1 MKRTLLTKLIL
12 LLCALIVGSGSVW
25 AKQGDILA
33 QLSSTAGNGYATRL
47 TKTDSYSIGWVLSGS
62 SSGTWGSNS
71 SQKANVKPTA
81 ADLPVVKG
89 VTSSATTSTQYHYFY
104 YTTTAVSN
112 VGSVEFTFGNTYDT
126 STSCNV
132 YLVMGDAKSASG
144 GDAYTQVELSNSS
157 TTKQGASISGA
168 ATYTFTFASTQTSA
182 KYYGLVIKVANSAY
196 KRFASASLTLKEG
209 STAPTTYTVTYS
221 ANGGSGTMT
230 DSSSP
235 YAAGAEVTLLSNTFT
250 APSGKQWNSWA
261 VTDASSNDVS
271 VSNGKFT
278 MPSSNVTVTAQWA
291 DITHTLTYS
300 ATNGSIGGVVYNT
313 STAVATGASVAE
325 GGKVT
330 LTATPASGYTFSGWS
345 VSGTGST
352 LSSTSDNPTTF
363 TMGTA
368 DATVTATFALSD
380 TREAAGIAYANAEES
395 AVIAAGT
402 SHKQTLTNPNSL
414 EGVTY
419 SSSNTDV
426 ATVASDGTV
435 TLKKAGTVTITASFA
450 GNEDYKPGSA
460 SYTLTITDKYV
471 ATLVFAYDAVSKNTA
486 DAAFTNGVLT
496 DPDDI
501 GLVYSSSKTDVATVN
516 SSTGEVTIVAP
527 GSATI
532 KATINDDD
540 YEATEFT
547 YTLTVSKANTTLSLD
562 KNEVEQDLK
571 DGRTVTLTPT
581 VEATRSGDSKVTVTS
596 PTVTWTSSDETVAT
610 VSAGVV
616 TGLKAGTATITASY
630 AGDDNYN
637 AASNATCSV
646 TFTDTRTGVSISTF
660 TADKTSIVIGN
671 TQATTVTNDQAGWTA
686 AYTYSS
692 SNTSVATVDEDGVIT
707 AVAKGTATITA
718 TVNIALDETGYKAG
732 ATASKTL
739 DITVTKPLHTATFW
753 VNGDVTRTAS
763 VEEDQAIT
771 FPTAKDTPADATEF
785 PKTSNGKTF
794 VGWVTAA
801 YSHATTA
808 PSYVNT
814 ASATMST
821 SDVTYYAVYAEVT
834 GSTDASWTET
844 AIGSLTSSDIFVIV
858 GNNGSTYALPS
869 ADASSAPSATSITID
884 DSGDSNK
891 IDETKTTVADNL
903 KWNIS
908 GNSTSGYT
916 FYPNGSTSKYLYIL
930 NNNDGVRVGKPNA
943 NTTEEHALTITDGYL
958 TAGFS
963 TARYIGIYN
972 SSNWRCYTTKTG
984 TSNITGQTFAFY
996 KYIAASTFYA
1006 NYTTDTR
1013 PEPGIAYANAS
1024 VDVKLT
1030 SGYTGQALTNTN
1042 SVTVTYSSSDETI
1055 ATVNSST
1062 GAITELLKAGSTTI
1076 TATFAGNATYK
1087 PAEVSYTLNVT
1098 EKTPAGLAY
1107 ATSEVAKVT
1116 TDDAFT
1122 NTLTNGNSLTVSYSS
1137 SATGVATVNSSTGEV
1152 TIKGAGETTIT
1163 ASFAGND
1170 DYEAGNASYT
1180 LTVSK
1185 ATPTLSFASDN
1196 AIGREGESFAGNA
1209 LTNPAS
1215 LTVTYSSSATDVAT
1229 VISSTGAVTIVAAGT
1244 TTITA
1249 SFAGNDTYAS
1259 GSASYTLKVLATPT
1273 ITVSDDEVAYGET
1286 FTYSAG
1292 ASDTGGDITLTSGN
1306 TSIATVAGLVITPV
1320 ASGEVEITVSRAE
1333 TDTYKADSQTF
1344 TLTVTAPAGKTSA
1357 KVAIFEETFDKSTGG
1372 PLSDWGGSEANG
1384 TLTTDNDS
1392 WTTTSGSG
1400 AGGCAKIGTNGTAG
1414 SATTPSI
1421 TVENGKTY
1429 KLSFKAAPWST
1440 DASKTITV
1448 TVSGG
1453 TIDSKASATTESM
1466 TTKKWNNFD
1475 FNIVAS
1481 STSMTI
1487 TFACSANRFFLD
1499 DVKVEEDIASTTVT
1513 LNKYGYATYCS
1524 QYPIDFSSTEGYT
1537 AWRVSS
1543 IEDGVISFAKITE
1556 KIKGGQGVLL
1566 YNKNAD
1572 GENTSS
1578 ATIKFADGTTEFN
1591 EEKNLLVGTT
1601 APTYF
1606 VEDSF
1611 YGLSGNQFLKN
1622 NTCTLPAGKAYLPF
1636 DKVNTGS
1643 AEIRNFTF
1651 VFEDDV
1657 TGIETIQNVSDEVI
1671 FDLTG
1676 RRLNR
1681 LQKGVNIVNGKKI
1694 LVK

>member
-1 MKRTLLTKLIL
+1 MKRTLLTKLML

-25 AKQGDILA
+25 ADDPVTLFLETFGSTTSNTAFASYSSYSATASMFTTTGTVKSHYSGSGSVGKNNLA
-33 QLSSTAGNGYATRL
+33 AANLSNGYTGA
-47 TKTDSYSIGWVLSGS
+47 SGLSGCCHG
-62 SSGTWGSNS
+62 GTANTEATIIQISNINIEGYENLSLSFGALGGSTSHKVDVSYIIDDGEETSLISNGS
-71 SQKANVKPTA
+71 ITNASWTLKSADISDTGTSLTIKIKHKPSKSWTIRLDDIKITGTA
-81 ADLPVVKG
+81 A
-89 VTSSATTSTQYHYFY
+89 
-104 YTTTAVSN
+104 
-112 VGSVEFTFGNTYDT
+112 
-126 STSCNV
+126 
-132 YLVMGDAKSASG
+132 
-144 GDAYTQVELSNSS
+144 
-157 TTKQGASISGA
+157 
-168 ATYTFTFASTQTSA
+168 
-182 KYYGLVIKVANSAY
+182 
-196 KRFASASLTLKEG
+196 
-209 STAPTTYTVTYS
+209 APTTYSVTYS

-300 ATNGSIGGVVYNT
+300 ATNGSIGGVVYGT
-313 STAVATGASVAE
+313 STAVASGASVAE
-325 GGKVT
+325 SGKVT

-380 TREAAGIAYANAEES
+380 TRAAAGIAYTNAEES

-435 TLKKAGTVTITASFA
+435 TLKKAGIVTITASFA

-471 ATLVFAYDAVSKNTA
+471 ATLIFDADAVSKNAA
-486 DAAFTNGVLT
+486 DAAFINEIAT
-496 DPDDI
+496 DPDPI
-501 GLVYSSSKTDVATVN
+501 GVVYSSSSADVATVN

-532 KATINDDD
+532 KATIDDDD

-547 YTLTVSKANTTLSLD
+547 YSLTVSKANTTLSLD
-562 KNEVEQDLK
+562 ENEVEQDLK

-581 VEATRSGDSKVTVTS
+581 VKATRSDDSEVDVVS
-596 PTVTWTSSDETVAT
+596 PTVTWTSSDESVAT
-610 VSAGVV
+610 VSGGVV
-616 TGLKAGTATITASY
+616 TGLKAGTTTITASY
-630 AGDDNYN
+630 AGGANYN
-637 AASNATCSV
+637 AATNATCSV
-646 TFTDTRTGVSISTF
+646 TLTDTRTAVNISTF
-660 TADKTSIVIGN
+660 AAAKTELVIDEE
-671 TQATTVTNDQAGWTA
+671 QATTITNDQAGWTA

-692 SNTSVATVDEDGVIT
+692 SNTDVATVDEDGVIT

-718 TVNIALDETGYKAG
+718 TVKIALDETGYKAG
-732 ATASKTL
+732 ATKTL
-739 DITVTKPLHTATFW
+739 NITVTKPFHTVTFF
-753 VNGDVTRTAS
+753 VNGNTDRTAS
-763 VEEDQAIT
+763 VEEDANIT
-771 FPTAKDTPADATEF
+771 FPTAADTPADASEF
-785 PKTSNGKTF
+785 NKTLADGKTF
-794 VGWVTAA
+794 QGWYTAE

-808 PSYVNT
+808 PASYVNT
-814 ASATMST
+814 SSTTMST
-821 SDVTYYAVYAEVT
+821 SDVTYYAVYAEEDESNI
-834 GSTDASWTET
+834 GWYETDLAD
-844 AIGSLTSSDIFVIV
+844 ITSSDVFVFAK
-858 GNNGSTYALPS
+858 GTTYAIKNSGGTSESPK
-869 ADASSAPSATSITID
+869 PESITVL
-884 DSGDSNK
+884 SGK
-891 IDETKTTVADNL
+891 ITSTVTDAM
-903 KWNIS
+903 KWKVS
-908 GNSTSGYT
+908 GNATDGYT
-916 FYPNGSTSKYLYIL
+916 FLKFDDTKKWLYCSTTASSGS
-930 NNNDGVRVGKPNA
+930 NDNLRVGTGDRKLWVFNA
-943 NTTEEHALTITDGYL
+943 NNYLVTNDDYTDRY
-958 TAGFS
+958 FS
-963 TARYIGIYN
+963 MYSSTDFRSYIN
-972 SSNWRCYTTKTG
+972 
-984 TSNITGQTFAFY
+984 TSNGAFVPSFY
-996 KYIAASTFYA
+996 KYQGV
-1006 NYTTDTR
+1006 NYTNFTTDNR
-1013 PEPGIAYANAS
+1013 SAAGLAYTKDA

-1030 SGYTGQALTNTN
+1030 SGYTGQALTNPN
-1042 SVTVTYSSSDETI
+1042 SLTVTYSSSDETV

-1062 GAITELLKAGSTTI
+1062 GAVELLKAGSTTI

-1116 TDDAFT
+1116 TDAAFT
-1122 NTLTNGNSLTVSYSS
+1122 NSLTNSHSLTVSYSS

-1163 ASFAGND
+1163 AAFAGND

-1185 ATPTLSFASDN
+1185 ATPTLSFASEN
-1196 AIGREGESFAGNA
+1196 AIGREGEAFVGNA

-1215 LTVTYSSSATDVAT
+1215 LTVTYSSSDTDVAT
-1229 VISSTGAVTIVAAGT
+1229 VNSSTGAVTIVAAGT

-1286 FTYSAG
+1286 YTYSAG
-1292 ASDTGGDITLTSGN
+1292 ASDTGGDITVTSGN
-1306 TSIATVAGLVITPV
+1306 TSIATVDGLEITPV
-1320 ASGEVEITVSRAE
+1320 ACGEVEITVSRAE

-1344 TLTVTAPAGKTSA
+1344 TLTVTAPAGSA
-1357 KVAIFEETFDKSTGG
+1357 EVLEDVIASFDF
-1372 PLSDWGGSEANG
+1372 
-1384 TLTTDNDS
+1384 TDNTDWEFPTS
-1392 WTTTSGSG
+1392 ETSTTTSYDNGDYEITLAGPHYFQSTNKYLMLKGSTGVLTFPAFDKKVSSIEIVGKSG
-1400 AGGCAKIGTNGTAG
+1400 ASTSTKENIYVGTKAVSKETTGSTGTNTFAIDDDYQDIGTIYSLKVTDKNAQITAINVYTKPS
-1414 SATTPSI
+1414 SA
-1421 TVENGKTY
+1421 
-1429 KLSFKAAPWST
+1429 
-1440 DASKTITV
+1440 
-1448 TVSGG
+1448 
-1453 TIDSKASATTESM
+1453 
-1466 TTKKWNNFD
+1466 
-1475 FNIVAS
+1475 
-1481 STSMTI
+1481 
-1487 TFACSANRFFLD
+1487 
-1499 DVKVEEDIASTTVT
+1499 TVT

-1524 QYPIDFSSTEGYT
+1524 LYPIDFSSTSGYT

-1572 GENTSS
+1572 GVNTSS
-1578 ATIKFADGTTEFN
+1578 ATIKFADGTTEFD
-1591 EEKNLLVGTT
+1591 EDKNLLVGTT

-1622 NTCTLPAGKAYLPF
+1622 NTCTLPAGKAYLPY
-1636 DKVNTGS
+1636 DKVDIGS
-1643 AEIRNFTF
+1643 GVRNFTF
-1651 VFEDDV
+1651 VFEDNV

-1671 FDLTG
+1671 FDMTG

-1681 LQKGVNIVNGKKI
+1681 LQKGVNIVNGKKV